1 MKLSNYF
8 LPILKENPA
17 EAKIKSHQLMLRSGM
32 IRQSASGIYSWLPLG
47 LKVLKNIENVVRDE
61 QNKAGAIEL
70 LMPTIQ
76 SADIWKE
83 SGRYDDYG
91 KEMLRINDRH
101 ERELLY
107 GPTNEELITQIF
119 KDNVKSYK
127 NLPLILY
134 HIQWKFRDEVRPRFG
149 VMRCREFLMKDTYSF
164 DEDKVSAENS
174 YKKMFLSYLKTFE
187 RLELKAI
194 PMKAETG
201 PIGGDLSHEFI
212 ILADT
217 GESEVFLDKNLLN
230 IETKNLDYNQKNID
244 KIISKFS
251 KYYSATD
258 EKHNIEEF
266 EKQVDKKNQLN
277 TRGIEIG
284 HIFYFGDKYSKS
296 MKAFI
301 NTKDGKNI
309 NPQMGSYGIG
319 VSRLPAAIIEAKYNN
334 EYMKWPTS
342 ITPFKVA
349 IISLG
354 KNEDNIY
361 KKSNDLYEF
370 LKKNNLDPI
379 LDDTS
384 ENPSSKFKNFD
395 LIGIPFQVIIG
406 SKLKDNEY
414 EFKEL
419 GKDKEILSKD
429 QIINRLKEIYAIDQ
443 QS

>member
-1 MKLSNYF
+1 MKLSNFF
-8 LPILKENPA
+8 LPILKESPS

-47 LKVLKNIENVVRDE
+47 LRVLKNIENVVRDE
-61 QNKAGAIEL
+61 QNNAGANEL

-91 KEMLRINDRH
+91 KEMLRITDRH
-101 ERELLY
+101 DRDLLY

-119 KDNVKSYK
+119 RDNVKSYK
-127 NLPLILY
+127 SLPLLLY
-134 HIQWKFRDEVRPRFG
+134 HIQWKFRDEIRPRFG

-164 DEDKVSAENS
+164 DLDKSSAENS

-187 RLELKAI
+187 KFDLKAI

-212 ILADT
+212 ILAET
-217 GESEVFLDKNLLN
+217 GESEVFLDKNLLE
-230 IETKNLDYNQKNID
+230 IETKNIDYTKEKID
-244 KIISKFS
+244 KIVN
-251 KYYSATD
+251 KYSSFYAATD
-258 EKHNIEEF
+258 EKHDVIEF
-266 EKQVDKKNQLN
+266 EKKVEKKNRLN

-296 MKAFI
+296 MKAFV
-301 NTKDGKNI
+301 NSKDGSNI

-319 VSRLPAAIIEAKYNN
+319 VSRLPAAIIEAKYNG
-334 EYMKWPTS
+334 EYMKWPNS
-342 ITPFKVA
+342 VTPFKVA
-349 IISLG
+349 IINLG
-354 KNEDNIY
+354 KNGDEADQKSEDIY
-361 KKSNDLYEF
+361 QI
-370 LKKNNLDPI
+370 LKNNNLDPL

-395 LIGIPFQVIIG
+395 LIGIPYQIIIG
-406 SKLKDNEY
+406 SKLKKSEY

-419 GKDKEILSKD
+419 GEDKKIMSKEE
-429 QIINRLKEIYAIDQ
+429 IINKLKKIYAIDK
-443 QS
+443 

>member
-8 LPILKENPA
+8 LPILKETPS

-47 LKVLKNIENVVRDE
+47 FKVLKNIENVVREE
-61 QNKAGAIEL
+61 QNNAGAIEL

-76 SADIWKE
+76 SSEIWKE

-91 KEMLRINDRH
+91 KEMLRIQDRH
-101 ERELLY
+101 ERDLLY

-119 KDNVKSYK
+119 RDNIKSYK
-127 NLPLILY
+127 NLPLMLY
-134 HIQWKFRDEVRPRFG
+134 HIQWKFRDEIRPRFG

-164 DEDKVSAENS
+164 DIDQAAAELS

-187 RLELKAI
+187 KLELKAI

-212 ILADT
+212 ILAET
-217 GESEVFLDKNLLN
+217 GESEVYLDKNILD
-230 IETKNLDYNQKNID
+230 IETKNLDYSIESVNG
-244 KIISKFS
+244 IIEKYSKF
-251 KYYSATD
+251 YSATD
-258 EKHNIEEF
+258 EKHNKDDFNQI
-266 EKQVDKKNQLN
+266 KKNDQMH

-296 MKAFI
+296 MNALI
-301 NTKDGKNI
+301 NNNEGKNI

-319 VSRLPAAIIEAKYNN
+319 VSRLPAAIIEAKYND
-334 EYMKWPTS
+334 EFMKWPLS

-349 IISLG
+349 ILNLG
-354 KNEDNIY
+354 KNGDEADQ
-361 KKSNDLYEF
+361 KSLGFYNLLCN
-370 LKKNNLDPI
+370 LKLEPL

-384 ENPSSKFKNFD
+384 DSPSSKFKNFD
-395 LIGIPFQVIIG
+395 LIGIPFQIIIG
-406 SKLKDNEY
+406 SKLKKDEY
-414 EFKEL
+414 EFKKI
-419 GKDKEILSKD
+419 GKDKKILSKD
-429 QIINRLKEIYAIDQ
+429 EIINFLKEAYKIDQ
-443 QS
+443 

>member
-1 MKLSNYF
+1 MKLSNFF
-8 LPILKENPA
+8 LPILKESPS

-47 LKVLKNIENVVRDE
+47 LRVLKNIENVVRDE
-61 QNKAGAIEL
+61 QNNAGANEL

-83 SGRYDDYG
+83 SGRFDDYG
-91 KEMLRINDRH
+91 KEMLRITDRH
-101 ERELLY
+101 DRDLLY

-119 KDNVKSYK
+119 RDNVKSYK
-127 NLPLILY
+127 SLPLLLY
-134 HIQWKFRDEVRPRFG
+134 HIQWKFRDEIRPRFG

-164 DEDKVSAENS
+164 DLDKSSAENS

-187 RLELKAI
+187 KFDLKAI

-212 ILADT
+212 ILAET
-217 GESEVFLDKNLLN
+217 GESEVFLDKSLLE
-230 IETKNLDYNQKNID
+230 IETKNIDYTKEKID
-244 KIISKFS
+244 KIVN
-251 KYYSATD
+251 KYSSFYAATD
-258 EKHNIEEF
+258 EKHDVIEF
-266 EKQVDKKNQLN
+266 EKKVEKKNRLN

-296 MKAFI
+296 MKAFV
-301 NTKDGKNI
+301 NSKDGSNI

-319 VSRLPAAIIEAKYNN
+319 VSRLPAAIIEAKYNG
-334 EYMKWPTS
+334 EYMKWPNS
-342 ITPFKVA
+342 VTPFKVA
-349 IISLG
+349 ILNLG
-354 KNEDNIY
+354 KNGDEADQKSEDIY
-361 KKSNDLYEF
+361 QI
-370 LKKNNLDPI
+370 LKNSNLDPI

-395 LIGIPFQVIIG
+395 LIGIPYQIIIG
-406 SKLKDNEY
+406 SKLKKDEY

-419 GKDKEILSKD
+419 GEDKNIMSKEE
-429 QIINRLKEIYAIDQ
+429 IINKLKKIYAIDK
-443 QS
+443 

>member
-8 LPILKENPA
+8 LPILKETPS

-47 LKVLKNIENVVRDE
+47 FKVLKNIENVVREE
-61 QNKAGAIEL
+61 QNNAGAIEL

-76 SADIWKE
+76 SSEIWKE

-91 KEMLRINDRH
+91 KEMLRIQDRH
-101 ERELLY
+101 ERDLLY

-119 KDNVKSYK
+119 RDNIKSYK
-127 NLPLILY
+127 NLPLMLY
-134 HIQWKFRDEVRPRFG
+134 HIQWKFRDEIRPRFG

-164 DEDKVSAENS
+164 DIDQAAAELS

-187 RLELKAI
+187 KLELKAI

-212 ILADT
+212 ILAET
-217 GESEVFLDKNLLN
+217 GESEVYLDKNILD
-230 IETKNLDYNQKNID
+230 IETKNLDYSIESVNG
-244 KIISKFS
+244 IIEKYSKF
-251 KYYSATD
+251 YSATD
-258 EKHNIEEF
+258 EKHNKDDFNQI
-266 EKQVDKKNQLN
+266 KKNDQMH

-296 MKAFI
+296 MNALI
-301 NTKDGKNI
+301 NNNEGKNI

-319 VSRLPAAIIEAKYNN
+319 VSRLPAAIIEAKYND
-334 EYMKWPTS
+334 EFMKWPLS

-349 IISLG
+349 ILNLG
-354 KNEDNIY
+354 KNGDEADQKSLEFYNILC
-361 KKSNDLYEF
+361 N
-370 LKKNNLDPI
+370 LKLEPL

-384 ENPSSKFKNFD
+384 DSPSSKFKNFD
-395 LIGIPFQVIIG
+395 LIGIPFQIIIG
-406 SKLKDNEY
+406 SKLKKDEY
-414 EFKEL
+414 EFKEI
-419 GKDKEILSKD
+419 GKDKKILSKD
-429 QIINRLKEIYAIDQ
+429 EIINFLKEVYKID
-443 QS
+443 

>member
-1 MKLSNYF
+1 MKLSNFF
-8 LPILKENPA
+8 LPILKESPS

-47 LKVLKNIENVVRDE
+47 LRVLKNIENVVRDE
-61 QNKAGAIEL
+61 QNNAGANEL

-91 KEMLRINDRH
+91 KEMLRITDRH
-101 ERELLY
+101 DRDLLY

-119 KDNVKSYK
+119 RDNVKSYK
-127 NLPLILY
+127 SLPLLLY
-134 HIQWKFRDEVRPRFG
+134 HIQWKFRDEIRPRFG

-164 DEDKVSAENS
+164 DLDKSSAENS

-187 RLELKAI
+187 KFDLKAI

-201 PIGGDLSHEFI
+201 PIGGDQSHEFI
-212 ILADT
+212 ILAET
-217 GESEVFLDKNLLN
+217 GESEVFLDKNLLE
-230 IETKNLDYNQKNID
+230 IETKNIDYTKEKID
-244 KIISKFS
+244 KIVN
-251 KYYSATD
+251 KYSSFYAATD
-258 EKHNIEEF
+258 EKHDVIEF
-266 EKQVDKKNQLN
+266 EKKVEKKNRLN

-296 MKAFI
+296 MKAFV
-301 NTKDGKNI
+301 NSKDGSNI

-319 VSRLPAAIIEAKYNN
+319 VSRLPAAIIEAKYNG
-334 EYMKWPTS
+334 EYMKWPNS
-342 ITPFKVA
+342 VTPFKVA
-349 IISLG
+349 ILNLG
-354 KNEDNIY
+354 KNGDEADQKSEDIY
-361 KKSNDLYEF
+361 QI
-370 LKKNNLDPI
+370 LKNNNLDPL

-395 LIGIPFQVIIG
+395 LIGIPYQIIIG
-406 SKLKDNEY
+406 SKLKKDEY

-419 GKDKEILSKD
+419 GEDKKIMSKEE
-429 QIINRLKEIYAIDQ
+429 IINKLKKIYAIDK
-443 QS
+443 

>member
-8 LPILKENPA
+8 LPILKETPS

-47 LKVLKNIENVVRDE
+47 FKILKNIENVVREE
-61 QNKAGAIEL
+61 QNNAGAIEL

-76 SADIWKE
+76 SSEIWKE

-91 KEMLRINDRH
+91 KEMLRIQDRH
-101 ERELLY
+101 ERDLLY

-119 KDNVKSYK
+119 RDNIKSYK
-127 NLPLILY
+127 NLPLMLY
-134 HIQWKFRDEVRPRFG
+134 HIQWKFRDEIRPRFG

-164 DEDKVSAENS
+164 DIDQAAAELS

-187 RLELKAI
+187 KLELKAI

-212 ILADT
+212 ILAET
-217 GESEVFLDKNLLN
+217 GESEVYLDKNILD
-230 IETKNLDYNQKNID
+230 IEIKNLDYSTESVNG
-244 KIISKFS
+244 IIEKYSKF
-251 KYYSATD
+251 YSATD
-258 EKHNIEEF
+258 EKHNKDDFNQI
-266 EKQVDKKNQLN
+266 KKNDQMH

-296 MKAFI
+296 MNALI
-301 NTKDGKNI
+301 NNNEGKNI

-319 VSRLPAAIIEAKYNN
+319 VSRLPAAIIEAKYND
-334 EYMKWPTS
+334 EFMKWPLS

-349 IISLG
+349 ILNLG
-354 KNEDNIY
+354 KNGDEADQ
-361 KKSNDLYEF
+361 KSLEF
-370 LKKNNLDPI
+370 YNLLCNLKLEPL

-384 ENPSSKFKNFD
+384 DSPSSKFKNFD
-395 LIGIPFQVIIG
+395 LIGIPFQIIIG
-406 SKLKDNEY
+406 SKLKKDEY
-414 EFKEL
+414 EFKEI
-419 GKDKEILSKD
+419 GKDKKILSKD
-429 QIINRLKEIYAIDQ
+429 EIINFLKEAYKIDQ
-443 QS
+443 

>member
-8 LPILKENPA
+8 LPILKETPS

-47 LKVLKNIENVVRDE
+47 FKVLKNIENVVREE
-61 QNKAGAIEL
+61 QNNAGAIEL

-76 SADIWKE
+76 SSEIWKE

-91 KEMLRINDRH
+91 KEMLRIQDRH
-101 ERELLY
+101 ERDLLY

-119 KDNVKSYK
+119 RDNIKSYK
-127 NLPLILY
+127 NLPLMLY
-134 HIQWKFRDEVRPRFG
+134 HIQWKFRDEIRPRFG

-164 DEDKVSAENS
+164 DIDQAAAELS

-187 RLELKAI
+187 KLELKAI

-212 ILADT
+212 ILAET
-217 GESEVFLDKNLLN
+217 GESEVYLDKNILD
-230 IETKNLDYNQKNID
+230 IETKNLDYSIESVNG
-244 KIISKFS
+244 IIEKYSKF
-251 KYYSATD
+251 YSATD
-258 EKHNIEEF
+258 EKHNKDDFNQI
-266 EKQVDKKNQLN
+266 KKNDQMH

-296 MKAFI
+296 MNALI
-301 NTKDGKNI
+301 NNNEGKNI

-319 VSRLPAAIIEAKYNN
+319 VSRLPAAIIEAKYND
-334 EYMKWPTS
+334 EFMKWPLS

-349 IISLG
+349 ILNLG
-354 KNEDNIY
+354 KNGDEADQ
-361 KKSNDLYEF
+361 KSLEF
-370 LKKNNLDPI
+370 YNLLCNLKLEPL

-384 ENPSSKFKNFD
+384 DSPSSKFKNFD
-395 LIGIPFQVIIG
+395 LIGIPFQIIIG
-406 SKLKDNEY
+406 SKLKKDEY
-414 EFKEL
+414 EFKEI
-419 GKDKEILSKD
+419 GKDKKILSKD
-429 QIINRLKEIYAIDQ
+429 EIINFLKETYKIDQ
-443 QS
+443 

>member
-32 IRQSASGIYSWLPLG
+32 IRQSASGIYSWLPIG
-47 LKVLKNIENVVRDE
+47 LKVLKNIEEVVRQE
-61 QNKAGAIEL
+61 QNNAGAIEL

-76 SADIWKE
+76 SADLWKE

-91 KEMLRINDRH
+91 KEMLRISDRH
-101 ERELLY
+101 ERDLLY

-119 KDNVKSYK
+119 RDNVKSYK
-127 NLPLILY
+127 NLPLMLY
-134 HIQWKFRDEVRPRFG
+134 HIQWKFRDEIRPRFG

-164 DEDKVSAENS
+164 DVDKNGAEKS
-174 YKKMFLSYLKTFE
+174 YKKMFLSYLKTFQKFD
-187 RLELKAI
+187 LKAI

-217 GESEVFLDKNLLN
+217 GESEVYLDKNLLDIDVEN
-230 IETKNLDYNQKNID
+230 IEYTDENIEE
-244 KIISKFS
+244 IINKYSKF
-251 KYYSATD
+251 YSATD
-258 EKHNIEEF
+258 EKHNVDEF
-266 EKQVDKKNQLN
+266 ENSVPKENQLK
-277 TRGIEIG
+277 TKGIEIG

-296 MKAFI
+296 MKALI

-319 VSRLPAAIIEAKYNN
+319 VSRLPAAIIEAKYNGQF
-334 EYMKWPTS
+334 MKWPKT

-349 IISLG
+349 IINLG
-354 KNEDNIY
+354 KNGDEADQ
-361 KKSNDLYEF
+361 KSNEIYLN
-370 LKKNNLDPI
+370 LKNANLDPL

-395 LIGIPFQVIIG
+395 LIGIPYQIVIG
-406 SKLKDNEY
+406 SKLKKDEF
-414 EFKEL
+414 EFKEIGEEKL
-419 GKDKEILSKD
+419 ILSKEE
-429 QIINRLKEIYAIDQ
+429 IINRLKEIYQID
-443 QS
+443 

>member
-8 LPILKENPA
+8 LPILKETPS

-47 LKVLKNIENVVRDE
+47 FKVLKNIENVVREE
-61 QNKAGAIEL
+61 QNRAGAIEL

-76 SADIWKE
+76 SSEIWKE

-91 KEMLRINDRH
+91 KEMLRIQDRH
-101 ERELLY
+101 ERDLLY

-119 KDNVKSYK
+119 RENIKSYK
-127 NLPLILY
+127 NLPLMLY
-134 HIQWKFRDEVRPRFG
+134 HIQWKFRDEIRPRFG

-164 DEDKVSAENS
+164 DIDQAAAELS

-187 RLELKAI
+187 KLELKAI

-212 ILADT
+212 ILAET
-217 GESEVFLDKNLLN
+217 GESEVYLNKNILD
-230 IETKNLDYNQKNID
+230 IETKNLDYSIESVNG
-244 KIISKFS
+244 IIEKYSKF
-251 KYYSATD
+251 YSATD
-258 EKHNIEEF
+258 EKHNKDDFNQI
-266 EKQVDKKNQLN
+266 KKNDQMH

-296 MKAFI
+296 MNALI
-301 NTKDGKNI
+301 NNNEGKNI

-319 VSRLPAAIIEAKYNN
+319 VSRLPAAIIEAKYND
-334 EYMKWPTS
+334 EFMKWPLS

-349 IISLG
+349 ILNLG
-354 KNEDNIY
+354 KNGDEADQ
-361 KKSNDLYEF
+361 KSLEF
-370 LKKNNLDPI
+370 YNLLCNLKLEPL

-384 ENPSSKFKNFD
+384 DSPSSKFKNFD
-395 LIGIPFQVIIG
+395 LIGIPFQIIIG
-406 SKLKDNEY
+406 SKLKKDEY
-414 EFKEL
+414 EFKEI
-419 GKDKEILSKD
+419 GKDKKILSKD
-429 QIINRLKEIYAIDQ
+429 EIINFLKEAYKIDQ
-443 QS
+443 

>member
-8 LPILKENPA
+8 LPILKETPS

-47 LKVLKNIENVVRDE
+47 FKVLKNIENVVREE
-61 QNKAGAIEL
+61 QNNAGAIEL

-76 SADIWKE
+76 SSEIWKE

-91 KEMLRINDRH
+91 KEMLRIQDRH
-101 ERELLY
+101 ERDLLY

-119 KDNVKSYK
+119 RDNIKSYK
-127 NLPLILY
+127 NLPLMLY
-134 HIQWKFRDEVRPRFG
+134 HIQWKFRDEIRPRFG

-164 DEDKVSAENS
+164 DIDQAAAELS

-187 RLELKAI
+187 KLELKAI

-212 ILADT
+212 ILAET
-217 GESEVFLDKNLLN
+217 GESEVYLDKNILD
-230 IETKNLDYNQKNID
+230 IETKNLDYSVESVNG
-244 KIISKFS
+244 IIEKYSKF
-251 KYYSATD
+251 YSATD
-258 EKHNIEEF
+258 EKHNKDDFNQI
-266 EKQVDKKNQLN
+266 KKNDQMH

-296 MKAFI
+296 MNALI
-301 NTKDGKNI
+301 NNNEGKNI

-319 VSRLPAAIIEAKYNN
+319 VSRLPAAIIEAKYND
-334 EYMKWPTS
+334 EFMKWPLS

-349 IISLG
+349 ILNLG
-354 KNEDNIY
+354 KNGDEADQ
-361 KKSNDLYEF
+361 KSLEF
-370 LKKNNLDPI
+370 YNLLCNLKLEPL

-384 ENPSSKFKNFD
+384 DSPSSKFKNFD
-395 LIGIPFQVIIG
+395 LIGIPFQIIIG
-406 SKLKDNEY
+406 SKLKKDEY
-414 EFKEL
+414 EFKEI
-419 GKDKEILSKD
+419 GKDKKILSKD
-429 QIINRLKEIYAIDQ
+429 EIINFLKEAYKIDQ
-443 QS
+443 

>member
-8 LPILKENPA
+8 LPILKETPS

-47 LKVLKNIENVVRDE
+47 FKVLKNIENVVREE
-61 QNKAGAIEL
+61 QNNAGAIEL

-76 SADIWKE
+76 SSEIWKE

-91 KEMLRINDRH
+91 KEMLRIQDRH
-101 ERELLY
+101 DRDLLY

-119 KDNVKSYK
+119 RDNIKSYK
-127 NLPLILY
+127 NLPLMLY
-134 HIQWKFRDEVRPRFG
+134 HIQWKFRDEIRPRFG

-164 DEDKVSAENS
+164 DIDQAAAELS

-187 RLELKAI
+187 KLELKAI

-212 ILADT
+212 ILAET
-217 GESEVFLDKNLLN
+217 GESEVYLDKNILD
-230 IETKNLDYNQKNID
+230 IETKNLDYSIESVNG
-244 KIISKFS
+244 IIEKYSKF
-251 KYYSATD
+251 YSATD
-258 EKHNIEEF
+258 EKHNKDDFNQI
-266 EKQVDKKNQLN
+266 KKNDQMH

-296 MKAFI
+296 MNALI
-301 NTKDGKNI
+301 NNNDGKNI

-319 VSRLPAAIIEAKYNN
+319 VSRLPAAIIEAKYND
-334 EYMKWPTS
+334 EFMKWPLS

-349 IISLG
+349 ILNLG
-354 KNEDNIY
+354 KNGDEADQ
-361 KKSNDLYEF
+361 KSLEF
-370 LKKNNLDPI
+370 YNLLCNLKLEPL

-384 ENPSSKFKNFD
+384 DSPSSKFKNFD
-395 LIGIPFQVIIG
+395 LIGIPFQIIIG
-406 SKLKDNEY
+406 SKLKKDEY
-414 EFKEL
+414 EFKEI
-419 GKDKEILSKD
+419 GKDKKILSKD
-429 QIINRLKEIYAIDQ
+429 EIINFLKETYKIDQ
-443 QS
+443 